1 MGRRE
6 PESYA
11 DRVPEITA
19 PVLLCG
25 PDGRLNPA
33 AVGWSRRP
41 LHTANLRG
49 WGRTKRWEYW
59 GIVSAD
65 VIVGL
70 TISSLDYAGL
80 HSIYVLDRRTNTET
94 VRTGIEPLAR
104 AAQLPDRSGVGVARG
119 RAGEL
124 ALEFASSPS
133 GTRLSARAEGVE
145 LTAEVGPGRDSLA
158 VVVPW
163 SPRRFQYTVKDVG
176 RPVTGTLRL
185 GDEELPI
192 GGEGAFAV
200 LDHGR
205 GRWPYSVTWNWAAG
219 FGTVAERQVGLQLG
233 GQWTDRTGSTE
244 NGVFVDGRLHKI
256 GEDLRWTYDRSDWAR
271 PWRIQGHRVDVTFAP
286 FHVRSEQTNLGV
298 VASRIHQGFGRF
310 AGHVLDDEDR
320 RVAVDGLLGW
330 AEEAVNRW

>member
-6 PESYA
+6 AESYA

-133 GTRLSARAEGVE
+133 GTRLSARAASERLAISIRIISRVSIMF
-145 LTAEVGPGRDSLA
+145 LRSSL
-158 VVVPW
+158 VPW
-163 SPRRFQYTVKDVG
+163 AMLRPRSIMTMRVQRF
-176 RPVTGTLRL
+176 
-185 GDEELPI
+185 
-192 GGEGAFAV
+192 
-200 LDHGR
+200 
-205 GRWPYSVTWNWAAG
+205 S
-219 FGTVAERQVGLQLG
+219 
-233 GQWTDRTGSTE
+233 
-244 NGVFVDGRLHKI
+244 
-256 GEDLRWTYDRSDWAR
+256 
-271 PWRIQGHRVDVTFAP
+271 
-286 FHVRSEQTNLGV
+286 
-298 VASRIHQGFGRF
+298 ASSR
-310 AGHVLDDEDR
+310 
-320 RVAVDGLLGW
+320 
-330 AEEAVNRW
+330 